1 MKLFTFLLCP
11 VFWQFQRFV
20 TWLSVHPSIG
30 LPLCNETSSTISLS
44 SLKLLP
50 LYNNTPTHPFFDQTP
65 IFINKFNFSTTIHPW
80 LPRFVLLRGF
90 GCRRNW
96 AKEGKKKEREFRK
109 YILIAGGNGERYEI
123 LANMWEGTSPC
134 YFSQEI
140 VYFSKIG
147 DHCWRGV
154 WIELWVWTE
163 NGVLSS
169 SCISFCYL
177 LYFVI

>member
-1 MKLFTFLLCP
+1 MLCP

-50 LYNNTPTHPFFDQTP
+50 LYNNTPTHPFFDQTLFSLTNLTSLLQ
-65 IFINKFNFSTTIHPW
+65 FI
-80 LPRFVLLRGF
+80 L
-90 GCRRNW
+90 GCHDLFYSE
-96 AKEGKKKEREFRK
+96 ALVAEEIEQKKEKKKEREFRK